1 VCVDCLTQQQLCV
14 FCLCCLFA
22 MQFVCELA
30 TIQSGNKCL
39 KEGDNKTQQQQ
50 NTDSIDSIQFNSID
64 SMQCNAV
71 NAKNAS
77 KQHQMTE
84 QASKQASLQFS
95 HSTPLSKCVFCAV
108 CAKSFV
114 SRDGPHRTEEK
125 ASHEMFVCLCFSQ
138 QMCSVHQSKQANV
151 LALTD

>member
-1 VCVDCLTQQQLCV
+1 
-14 FCLCCLFA
+14 

-84 QASKQASLQFS
+84 QASKPAIQSLHPTF
-95 HSTPLSKCVFCAV
+95 KVCVLFCAV

-125 ASHEMFVCLCFSQ
+125 GSHCLSVCVSVSKCAQSINQ
-138 QMCSVHQSKQANV
+138 NKQMCSH
-151 LALTD
+151 